1 MGRKRKRRLGLA
13 RRARSDLPAIPFPQ
27 AKQPIPYA
35 PPAGLDCAMAG
46 MQKSAQGKFCGDKLQ
61 RARKNGDIAIGQ
73 KTPRERRQKKC
84 VNAAEMRVADF
95 TAPAGSNF
103 ACRRK
108 RDDAR
113 DSQAAYLDIKSSHA
127 RLAKVS
133 TRAGGIFNATK
144 ETPKCAIFL
153 KPSDSGERARL

>member
-46 MQKSAQGKFCGDKLQ
+46 MQKSAQGKFCGDKLR

-73 KTPRERRQKKC
+73 KTPRERRQKK
-84 VNAAEMRVADF
+84 MRQ
-95 TAPAGSNF
+95 
-103 ACRRK
+103 CRRNASCRLYRSGGFK
-108 RDDAR
+108 LRLPPETRRCTGQSGGLFGHQKQSRALGKSVHPRGGNIQRHERDAQVR
-113 DSQAAYLDIKSSHA
+113 H
-127 RLAKVS
+127 
-133 TRAGGIFNATK
+133 
-144 ETPKCAIFL
+144 FL